1 MPSYDPSTIKFNS
14 KTIVLMKNLAKAE
27 VKLPHI
33 NDVKPYNEDDYA
45 VMAEIR
51 EVLHKHGAES
61 RFGVML
67 LHNHFPIAKD
77 EVIAEFEDLANRQLI
92 TKPVK
97 ATELHDTYV
106 ETQWRLDSMASL
118 VKCVTYCPKDS
129 DGDHVGS
136 VHKEQS

>member
-1 MPSYDPSTIKFNS
+1 MNTKD
-14 KTIVLMKNLAKAE
+14 LAME
-27 VKLPHI
+27 LPHI
-33 NDVKPYNEDDYA
+33 NDVKPYSEDDYA

-77 EVIAEFEDLANRQLI
+77 EVIAEFEDLENRRLI

-97 ATELHDTYV
+97 ATELQEKYV

-118 VKCVTYCPKDS
+118 LSCVTYCPKDS

-136 VHKEQS
+136 VHKEVS